1 MLKSK
6 YENEAVNLM
15 RSNNIAILS
24 TLSKKFEEF
33 PFGSF
38 ITYVTDQNRS
48 FYIYA
53 SDIAEHTKNI
63 LNNPKSCLTIFN
75 ITKEEDKQNSSRL
88 SIMGNFK
95 KVTESKDLN
104 HCKERFFKFLPKSE
118 DYSKT
123 HDFNFYNLNPREVR
137 WIGGFGEIAWL
148 KDDFWNL
155 EKPEWADEEISMIEH
170 MNEDHKDVVI
180 SCLKGVHNI
189 NDETALMIGISIDG
203 YYIESKM
210 NIYYLPFDNPCLN
223 SIEVREALV
232 EHAKRFKS

>member
-1 MLKSK
+1 MFGSAFTCVIK
-6 YENEAVNLM
+6 
-15 RSNNIAILS
+15 
-24 TLSKKFEEF
+24 KKFYLYNPPRLLCGWVSVSLLGF
-33 PFGSF
+33 FD
-38 ITYVTDQNRS
+38 YV
-48 FYIYA
+48 
-53 SDIAEHTKNI
+53 
-63 LNNPKSCLTIFN
+63 
-75 ITKEEDKQNSSRL
+75 
-88 SIMGNFK
+88 G
-95 KVTESKDLN
+95 
-104 HCKERFFKFLPKSE
+104 ERFFKFLPKSE

-155 EKPEWADEEISMIEH
+155 EKPEWADEEISMIAH

-189 NDETALMIGISIDG
+189 NDETALMIGLSIDG